1 MSTERRFDD
10 EIDNYSDSL
19 FAIIGFVNFYRF
31 DDRTRTMRSDVKV
44 FQGRRLTPSPAK
56 AVNGNGQNVEWVT
69 PDLGVLLSGDK
80 GVLGEVKQSFPADQT
95 HWFNTFDQLM
105 SYDDALTGWPCPGE
119 SVASHDVVLLLH
131 QSRAIAVRK
140 FYEANS
146 AGRITFVRPFC
157 MVEYNRSNQSQAYIF
172 FRTVTGNLSESSV
185 DQRLEVGVQ
194 VPMEKLTG
202 TYSAIKIWD
211 SEPPLPYLLA
221 VIWEHVINFKASED
235 SKYPTLR
242 KRQKITVAVTVSEIT
257 EELHTKFSFYQLN
270 PVANDRQPKIP
281 KQEWVQKA
289 CDKLVG
295 AGEAEW
301 TNRSEGKLKVHFT
314 RLDSVLEHFK
324 EMCAGDPS
332 SDAQLTLF
340 KNPSSP

>member
-19 FAIIGFVNFYRF
+19 FAIIGFVNFYRY
-31 DDRTRTMRSDVKV
+31 DDRSRTMRTDVKV

-56 AVNGNGQNVEWVT
+56 AVNGNGQSVEWVT
-69 PDLGVLLSGDK
+69 PDLGVLLSTGD
-80 GVLGEVKQSFPADQT
+80 GVLGEVKQSFPADQN
-95 HWFNTFDQLM
+95 HWFDTFDQLM
-105 SYDDALTGWPCPGE
+105 SYDDDLTGWPCPGE
-119 SVASHDVVLLLH
+119 KVTSHDVVLLLH
-131 QSRAIAVRK
+131 QSRAVAVRK
-140 FYEANS
+140 FYEANKD
-146 AGRITFVRPFC
+146 GRISFVRPFC

-172 FRTVTGNLSESSV
+172 FRTVTGTLSDSGV

-235 SKYPTLR
+235 LKYPVLK
-242 KRQKITVAVTVSEIT
+242 KRQKIAVEVSVSEIMD
-257 EELHTKFSFYQLN
+257 ELHTRFSFNQLN
-270 PVANDRQPKIP
+270 PVANDRQPRIP

-289 CDKLVG
+289 CDKLVSVG
-295 AGEAEW
+295 HAEW
-301 TNRSEGKLKVHFT
+301 TNRSEGKLKVRFT
-314 RLDSVLEHFK
+314 RLDSVLDHFK
-324 EMCAGDPS
+324 EMCAGDPATN
-332 SDAQLTLF
+332 AQLTLF
-340 KNPSSP
+340 ENPAS